1 VPRKTFVAGEILT
14 ALDVNT
20 NLMDQAV
27 MTFADAAER
36 TAELPSPLH
45 GMVTYLKDTDS
56 LEVFDDSAF
65 VPVGVEPAP
74 PAILQVVSIPKTDA
88 NFSTGSSSFTDVS
101 DLTASITPSSAS
113 NKVLVTV
120 SVGVGVS
127 GTSIQYGLTITDGSN
142 NNLIAADSPGSRLPA
157 IFHANNNSTQITM
170 VSYTFLH
177 SPATTSAFTYKV
189 RAQTQSGTM
198 FVNRNGSDTNAA
210 TNGRTVSTITLM
222 EVAG

>member
-27 MTFADAAER
+27 MTFADATER

-56 LEVFDDSAF
+56 LEVFDNSAF

-74 PAILQVVSIPKTDA
+74 PAILQVVRATSSTNESTSNTSFTDA
-88 NFSTGSSSFTDVS
+88 NISVTITP
-101 DLTASITPSSAS
+101 TASDSGIILVYSAQLQVNGGTTGDQRTELQITDAS
-113 NKVLVTV
+113 NTA
-120 SVGVGVS
+120 VS
-127 GTSIQYGLTITDGSN
+127 GAEAAKMFINFGTIIPSVSSMVQLWGYDE
-142 NNLIAADSPGSRLPA
+142 PG
-157 IFHANNNSTQITM
+157 
-170 VSYTFLH
+170 V
-177 SPATTSAFTYKV
+177 ATATTYKV
-189 RAQTQSGTM
+189 RHRSINSSNTSLI
-198 FVNRNGSDTNAA
+198 RNSE
-210 TNGRTVSTITLM
+210 STGQLYAI